1 MELRAR
7 TGRGKLALVTRDEA
21 GAQKVGA
28 EKQTTD
34 KTGALTSVRDNA
46 SARRYEITID
56 ETADEVI
63 AGFAEYR
70 DRVDSSGIDTERVFF
85 HTEVAEEFGGRGLAT
100 ILVRQALDDARSRG
114 LVIVGVC
121 PLVAA
126 FLKKHPEYAG
136 ATRPVTRDVL
146 TWLRGQQT

>member
-1 MELRAR
+1 MTQHE
-7 TGRGKLALVTRDEA
+7 
-21 GAQKVGA
+21 
-28 EKQTTD
+28 QTTD
-34 KTGALTSVRDNA
+34 KTGATTSVRDNG
-46 SARRYEITID
+46 SARRYEITVEGTSD
-56 ETADEVI
+56 GVV

-70 DRVDSSGIDTERVFF
+70 DRSDDTGAVTERVFF

-100 ILVRQALDDARSRG
+100 ILVREALDDARSRG

-126 FLKKHPEYAG
+126 FLKKHPEYAD

-146 TWLRGQQT
+146 AWLRGQQN

>member
-1 MELRAR
+1 MTQETANAD
-7 TGRGKLALVTRDEA
+7 KS
-21 GAQKVGA
+21 
-28 EKQTTD
+28 TTD
-34 KTGALTSVRDNA
+34 KTGAPTSVRDNT
-46 SARRYEITID
+46 SARRYEITVD
-56 ETADEVI
+56 GTTDGVV

-70 DRVDSSGIDTERVFF
+70 DRADGSGTDTERVFF

-100 ILVRQALDDARSRG
+100 ILVREALDDARSRG

-121 PLVAA
+121 PLVGA

>member
-1 MELRAR
+1 MTQHE
-7 TGRGKLALVTRDEA
+7 
-21 GAQKVGA
+21 
-28 EKQTTD
+28 QTTD
-34 KTGALTSVRDNA
+34 KTGARTAVRDNS
-46 SARRYEITID
+46 SARRYEITI
-56 ETADEVI
+56 EGTADGVV

-70 DRVDSSGIDTERVFF
+70 DRADDPGAVTERVFF
-85 HTEVAEEFGGRGLAT
+85 HTEVPEEFGGRGLAT
-100 ILVRQALDDARSRG
+100 ILVREALDDARSRG

-146 TWLRGQQT
+146 AWLRGQQT

>member
-1 MELRAR
+1 MTQHE
-7 TGRGKLALVTRDEA
+7 
-21 GAQKVGA
+21 
-28 EKQTTD
+28 QTTD
-34 KTGALTSVRDNA
+34 KTGAPTSVRDNA
-46 SARRYEITID
+46 SARRYEITVD
-56 ETADEVI
+56 GTTDGVV

-70 DRVDSSGIDTERVFF
+70 DRADGSGTDTERVFF

-100 ILVRQALDDARSRG
+100 ILVREALDDARSRG

-136 ATRPVTRDVL
+136 ATRPVKRDVL